1 MGFWHTGYMEFH
13 EPDGLGDF
21 RFELLPPAFRCAH
34 CDKTYFSI
42 DELRIHRF
50 ESHPLR
56 RPTLF
61 LNGQELGADPVRV
74 TCRFSMK
81 DVSVDGCDRAFL
93 NGNEVPVDRIPHRLV
108 GISSDVCRLVLSK
121 ADLSV
126 EFKLDFR
133 IASEED
139 LFGVETQFE
148 RTALGGRLDVRA
160 IEEFISSTSGFKSA
174 IGYTDG
180 ICSYLYGVLAKERA
194 PDSSL
199 AYHTYVG
206 RFSRAAEELATYE
219 RSLAVTIVSLIE
231 FHFNHFEE
239 ASRLGNK
246 SRVGR
251 VAERFATWMQ
261 GKLMESTK
269 GSASS
274 SVINKL
280 EALVTD
286 WETEQIVGWA
296 VCPLEVLSDRAW
308 EIESFLKG
316 DLEEYDKVKVHMLLG
331 EMYAR
336 SGKVAKALQ
345 HAKALRNLAALEKWA
360 ESLIMSCSEDRN
372 DEL

>member
-1 MGFWHTGYMEFH
+1 MGFWHTGYMDFH

-21 RFELLPPAFRCAH
+21 RFEPLPPAFRCAH
-34 CDKTYFSI
+34 CDTICSSI

-61 LNGQELGADPVRV
+61 LKGQELGADPVRV
-74 TCRFSMK
+74 TSRFSTE
-81 DVSVDGCDRAFL
+81 DVRIDDCDRAFV
-93 NGNEVPVDRIPHRLV
+93 NGSEVPVDRIPHRLV
-108 GISSDVCRLVLSK
+108 RMSSDVCRLVLSK
-121 ADLSV
+121 SDVSV

-139 LFGVETQFE
+139 LLGVETQFE

-160 IEEFISSTSGFKSA
+160 IEEFISSTSGLESA

-180 ICSYLYGVLAKERA
+180 ICSYLYGVLARERA

-199 AYHTYVG
+199 PYDAYVG
-206 RFSRAAEELATYE
+206 RFSRAAEQLATYE
-219 RSLAVTIVSLIE
+219 RSLAVTVVSLIE

-239 ASRLGNK
+239 VSRLGNN

-251 VAERFATWMQ
+251 AAERYENWMQ
-261 GKLMESTK
+261 GKLIESTK
-269 GSASS
+269 GSSRPN
-274 SVINKL
+274 NKL

-286 WETEQIVGWA
+286 GETEQIIRWA
-296 VCPLEVLSDRAW
+296 VCPFQVLSDHAE

-316 DLEEYDKVKVHMLLG
+316 NLEEYDKVKIHMLLG
-331 EMYAR
+331 EMYAM
-336 SGKVAKALQ
+336 SGKATKALE
-345 HAKALRNLAALEKWA
+345 HAKALRNVAALEGWA
-360 ESLIMSCSEDRN
+360 ESIIGSYSEDRN
-372 DEL
+372 EQR